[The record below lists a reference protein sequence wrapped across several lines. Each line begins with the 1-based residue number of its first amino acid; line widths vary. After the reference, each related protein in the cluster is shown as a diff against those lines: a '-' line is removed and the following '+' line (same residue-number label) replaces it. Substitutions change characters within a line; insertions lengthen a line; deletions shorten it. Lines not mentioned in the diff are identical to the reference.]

1 MTTNITNN
9 NFLSTVGFKF
19 GIKKLPTTNFFV
31 QSVNIPGL
39 RLGFPEIPNPFIK
52 FPIPGDHLQFNDFTI
67 TFKVDEDMKNYN
79 EIYDWMVALGF
90 PDSFDQYRL
99 IDSKSATSGEGKI
112 SDGTIQILNSARI
125 PNINVTVVDMF
136 PTSLSDIIFDARDTA
151 LEYAQATVVFK
162 YRKIRIDKL

>member
-9 NFLSTVGFKF
+9 NFLPKVGFKF

-52 FPIPGDHLQFNDFTI
+52 FPIPGDHLQFNDFTM
-67 TFKVDEDMKNYN
+67 TFKVDEDMKNYL
-79 EIYDWMVALGF
+79 EIYNWMIALGF
-90 PDSFDQYRL
+90 PDNFDQYRL

-112 SDGTIQILNSARI
+112 SDGTIQVLNSARN
-125 PNINVTVVDMF
+125 PNINVTIVDMF

-162 YRKIRIDKL
+162 YRKLRIEQL